1 MKRYTAAFDYLN
13 RVPDNSNS
21 TKLMKALS
29 AFEDIGNSIDS
40 ALGTLGDLMFWATS
54 GSGNGDNTI
63 ACDESLDT
71 IWSMGQLLQLL
82 MEFKEFCE
90 QNEVN
95 IECSIKDSN
104 RYAKM
109 HIDS

>member
-29 AFEDIGNSIDS
+29 AFEDIGSSIDS
-40 ALGTLGDLMFWATS
+40 ALDTLGVLMFWAAS
-54 GSGNGDNTI
+54 GSENGDNTI
-63 ACDESLDT
+63 ASDESIST

-90 QNEVN
+90 QSEVN
-95 IECSIKDSN
+95 IEYSIKNSK
-104 RYAKM
+104 APKTA
-109 HIDS
+109 I